1 MITRIISGIIGIGIA
16 GYVIQT
22 GGTTFTVAA
31 AVLAAL
37 AWFEYTRAFSHRGGS
52 PALFSGILGIGGMLY
67 GAFIGQESVI
77 LLSMIAS
84 SILALMTCVLL
95 RGDVSVHDATISV
108 AGICY
113 IGMPFAL
120 LILLRNMTGPVYTTP
135 IESFSCGTA
144 MVWVMFIGTWASD
157 SFAYFAGR
165 AFGSHKLAP
174 AISPNKT
181 IEGFFGGL
189 IGTIAV
195 VVGLGWLLAMP
206 LPQMAALGAAIAVLG
221 TLGDLVESMMKRQT
235 GIKDSGAIIPGHG
248 GVWDR
253 FDSVLF
259 TAPLV
264 YYYTVYIVL
273 R

>member
-1 MITRIISGIIGIGIA
+1 
-16 GYVIQT
+16 
-22 GGTTFTVAA
+22 
-31 AVLAAL
+31 
-37 AWFEYTRAFSHRGGS
+37 
-52 PALFSGILGIGGMLY
+52 
-67 GAFIGQESVI
+67 
-77 LLSMIAS
+77 
-84 SILALMTCVLL
+84 
-95 RGDVSVHDATISV
+95 
-108 AGICY
+108 
-113 IGMPFAL
+113 
-120 LILLRNMTGPVYTTP
+120 
-135 IESFSCGTA
+135 
-144 MVWVMFIGTWASD
+144 MVWVMFIGTWVSD

-206 LPQMAALGAAIAVLG
+206 LPQMAALGATIAVLG

-235 GIKDSGAIIPGHG
+235 CIKDSGAIIPGHG

>member
-1 MITRIISGIIGIGIA
+1 
-16 GYVIQT
+16 
-22 GGTTFTVAA
+22 
-31 AVLAAL
+31 
-37 AWFEYTRAFSHRGGS
+37 
-52 PALFSGILGIGGMLY
+52 
-67 GAFIGQESVI
+67 
-77 LLSMIAS
+77 
-84 SILALMTCVLL
+84 
-95 RGDVSVHDATISV
+95 
-108 AGICY
+108 
-113 IGMPFAL
+113 
-120 LILLRNMTGPVYTTP
+120 
-135 IESFSCGTA
+135 
-144 MVWVMFIGTWASD
+144 MVWIMFIGTWASD
-157 SFAYFAGR
+157 SFAYFAGC

-195 VVGLGWLLAMP
+195 IVGIGWLLAMP
-206 LPQMAALGAAIAVLG
+206 LPQMAGLGAAIAVLG

>member
-1 MITRIISGIIGIGIA
+1 
-16 GYVIQT
+16 
-22 GGTTFTVAA
+22 
-31 AVLAAL
+31 
-37 AWFEYTRAFSHRGGS
+37 
-52 PALFSGILGIGGMLY
+52 
-67 GAFIGQESVI
+67 
-77 LLSMIAS
+77 
-84 SILALMTCVLL
+84 MTCVLL
-95 RGDVSVHDATISV
+95 RGDVSVHDAAVSV

-135 IESFSCGTA
+135 IETFSCGA
-144 MVWVMFIGTWASD
+144 VMVWVMFIGTWASD

>member
-1 MITRIISGIIGIGIA
+1 
-16 GYVIQT
+16 
-22 GGTTFTVAA
+22 
-31 AVLAAL
+31 
-37 AWFEYTRAFSHRGGS
+37 
-52 PALFSGILGIGGMLY
+52 
-67 GAFIGQESVI
+67 
-77 LLSMIAS
+77 
-84 SILALMTCVLL
+84 
-95 RGDVSVHDATISV
+95 
-108 AGICY
+108 
-113 IGMPFAL
+113 
-120 LILLRNMTGPVYTTP
+120 
-135 IESFSCGTA
+135 

-181 IEGFFGGL
+181 IEGVFGGL

>member
-1 MITRIISGIIGIGIA
+1 
-16 GYVIQT
+16 
-22 GGTTFTVAA
+22 
-31 AVLAAL
+31 
-37 AWFEYTRAFSHRGGS
+37 
-52 PALFSGILGIGGMLY
+52 
-67 GAFIGQESVI
+67 
-77 LLSMIAS
+77 
-84 SILALMTCVLL
+84 
-95 RGDVSVHDATISV
+95 
-108 AGICY
+108 
-113 IGMPFAL
+113 
-120 LILLRNMTGPVYTTP
+120 
-135 IESFSCGTA
+135 

-165 AFGSHKLAP
+165 AFGSHELAP